1 MLTRQRAERGVALVT
16 VVLLLLVLTVLGV
29 VATYLMTQEDRL
41 SSRQELSKEAFYAA
55 EAGLRHGER
64 ILADVGMPS
73 AQQITNWLQASSTE
87 ACPATNPPIPVHP
100 PASRDPANWTTATLG
115 TYLRDGG
122 LQLANRELPL
132 AVPSGINPNRRVFYS
147 LYIRN
152 NPEDAG
158 NLSTPVTN
166 VAPDLRVRLVSV
178 GFVTDGT
185 GVVGGQ
191 ANVLAVRMLEEEISW
206 GTALRDR
213 SSQVIKDSGGTGSG
227 LWSGIR

>member
-1 MLTRQRAERGVALVT
+1 MVTRRQGQRGVALVT

-64 ILADVGMPS
+64 ILGDVGMPS
-73 AQQITNWLQASSTE
+73 AQQITNWLQEPSTVP
-87 ACPATNPPIPVHP
+87 CPATSPALPVHP
-100 PASRDPANWTTATLG
+100 PVGRDPSNWTTARLG

-122 LQLANRELPL
+122 LEIANREVPL
-132 AVPSGINPNRRVFYS
+132 AVPSGVAANRRVFYS

-158 NLSTPVTN
+158 NLTDPVTN

-185 GVVGGQ
+185 GVVGGR
-191 ANVLAVRMLEEEISW
+191 ANVLAVRMLEEEVSW
-206 GTALRDR
+206 GTSLRDR
-213 SSQVIKDSGGTGSG
+213 SSQVIKDPGGTGSG